1 MKDFRCSVCDNNI
14 GNTMHIAR
22 EMMLGLR
29 EQFLYFQCSQCGC
42 LQIAEAPQNMQP
54 YYPADNYYSFRLT
67 TPKQNFKSKLALFL
81 RKFFLKFYLKKNN
94 ALSSCAVRFLLRN
107 KEYKWIT
114 QLKGLKLSSD
124 ILDIGSGIGLL
135 LLELKKNG
143 FEKLTGIDPYVEK
156 DIHHQEDVTIFK
168 KNIDDINK
176 RYDLVMLNHVFE
188 HLPNPGRTF
197 EQLYKLLKPGGWL
210 LIRVPVADC
219 FCWRKYGV
227 SWYQLDAPR
236 HFFLHTIKSMS
247 ILAGNNGLSLL
258 SVRYDSDERQF
269 LNSEKYIRNKTL
281 FEDITFDAQLRKKWE
296 KHAKWL
302 NSVNDGDQ
310 ACLIFSKISKSD

>member
-1 MKDFRCSVCDNNI
+1 
-14 GNTMHIAR
+14 
-22 EMMLGLR
+22 MLSTGVIR
-29 EQFLYFQCSQCGC
+29 
-42 LQIAEAPQNMQP
+42 
-54 YYPADNYYSFRLT
+54 
-67 TPKQNFKSKLALFL
+67 
-81 RKFFLKFYLKKNN
+81 FFLK
-94 ALSSCAVRFLLRN
+94 N

-135 LLELKKNG
+135 LLELKKHG
-143 FEKLTGIDPYVEK
+143 FENLTGIDPYVEK
-156 DIHHQEDVTIFK
+156 DIHHPDGVTIFK
-168 KNIDDINK
+168 KNIGDIDK
-176 RYDLVMLNHVFE
+176 QYDLVMLNHAFE

-210 LIRVPVADC
+210 LIRIPVADC

-236 HFFLHTIKSMS
+236 HFFLHTIRSMS

-258 SVRYDSDERQF
+258 SVEYDSDEKQF
-269 LNSEKYIRNKTL
+269 LNSEKYIRDKTL
-281 FEDITFDAQLRKKWE
+281 FEDITFDAQLIKKW
-296 KHAKWL
+296 KNHARWL
-302 NSVNDGDQ
+302 NSVNDSDQ